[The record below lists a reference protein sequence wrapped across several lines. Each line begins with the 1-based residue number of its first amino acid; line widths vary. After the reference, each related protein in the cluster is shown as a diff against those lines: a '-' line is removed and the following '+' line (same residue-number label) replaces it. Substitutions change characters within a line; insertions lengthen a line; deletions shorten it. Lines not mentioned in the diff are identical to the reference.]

1 MKLFAVF
8 TGRCRAGPA
17 VLALGEKRGGGGG
30 GRGGGGGGGGEG
42 GGDVEAFTPMVGVE
56 GGKGAAQGGEGC
68 VEGGEGAA

>member
-1 MKLFAVF
+1 MPP
-8 TGRCRAGPA
+8 RARHLSRIA
-17 VLALGEKRGGGGG
+17 
-30 GRGGGGGGGGEG
+30 GGGGGGGEG